1 MPQLSIRAADHRDAA
16 LIHRFI
22 CELAA
27 YEKAEHQVEADV
39 EDIAGTLFAPD
50 SPARAVIGH
59 VDGRP
64 AGLAVYF
71 FSYSTWQGRRGLYL
85 EDLYVSPA
93 QRGSGLGRA
102 LLAHLAGIADQSG
115 CGRFEWSVLDWNSP
129 AIRFYEDLGAAPQ
142 REWVRYR
149 LSGAAIAQLAGLR
162 AEGPSSGLA
171 ASAGDS

>member
-1 MPQLSIRAADHRDAA
+1 MSQIAIRAAGRDDAP

-27 YEKAEHQVEADV
+27 YERAEHLVEADA
-39 EDIAGTLFAPD
+39 EALAQSLFAPD
-50 SPARAVIGH
+50 SPARAVIGE

-64 AGLAVYF
+64 AGFGVFF

-85 EDLYVSPA
+85 EDLYVSPE

-102 LLAHLAGIADQSG
+102 LLGHLAGIAEASG
-115 CGRFEWSVLDWNSP
+115 CGRFEWSVLDWNEP
-129 AIRFYEDLGAAPQ
+129 AIRFYESLGAAPQ

-149 LSGAAIAQLAGLR
+149 LADAAIGRVAGL
-162 AEGPSSGLA
+162 
-171 ASAGDS
+171 